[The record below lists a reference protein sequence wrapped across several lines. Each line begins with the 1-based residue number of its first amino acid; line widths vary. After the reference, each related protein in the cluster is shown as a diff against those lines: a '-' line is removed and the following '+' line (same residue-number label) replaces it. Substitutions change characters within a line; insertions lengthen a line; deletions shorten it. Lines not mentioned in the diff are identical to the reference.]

1 MVTLASMKT
10 RPRTIKM
17 THKNHFDGS
26 RYANNLNL
34 ANSALRGDDIDWLN
48 ELRQK
53 SMDDFVE
60 VGLPGPRVE
69 EWKYTNLSSM
79 NSKTYDVLET
89 ANEAD
94 ATIAAKIND
103 AYLNSINGSKVV
115 FVDGFFKAKLSS
127 IKEEDGV
134 LLVSLNEYIKSENS
148 AAKTLLQ
155 STHEVSSLANLNS
168 ALMTDGYVI
177 QVKPNIKLSQPI
189 QIIHVSSEN
198 SNLKALRNKNFIE
211 VSENSS
217 AQIVES
223 FTGVDNVDNWK
234 QDVTQIR
241 VEKNA
246 VLEIYQTQLQ
256 GNKTIHMGETHIDV
270 AEDADFKHYSLNLG
284 AKNSRTEI
292 KPTLNGLHGN
302 VNLRGAFLGRGGNN
316 HDVFTHMKH
325 LVPECE
331 SNQIYRGVLDKGG
344 RSAFQGKVYVA
355 KDAQLTNAEQSNK
368 NLLLDRDAEAN
379 SKPELLIYA
388 DDVKCAHGAT
398 VGELDAEAL
407 FYLKSRGLDMAA
419 AKSLLVEA
427 FIAEVYDDVAIP
439 SVKEKYLDLAR
450 VWLD

>member
-1 MVTLASMKT
+1 
-10 RPRTIKM
+10 M

-26 RYANNLNL
+26 RYANDLTL
-34 ANSALRGDDIDWLN
+34 AYSALTGTEIDWLN
-48 ELRQK
+48 EIRQK
-53 SMDDFVE
+53 SMDAFVE

-79 NSKTYDVLET
+79 NSKTYSVLEKAGEVDAAIT
-89 ANEAD
+89 AIID
-94 ATIAAKIND
+94 D
-103 AYLNSINGSKVV
+103 AYLDDIRGSKVV
-115 FVDGFFKAKLSS
+115 FIDGFYKAEFST
-127 IKEEDGV
+127 IKGEDGLK
-134 LLVSLNEYIKSENS
+134 LLSLNEYIKSQNS
-148 AAKTLLQ
+148 DAKTLLQ

-189 QIIHVSSEN
+189 QIIHVSSES
-198 SNLKALRNKNFIE
+198 SNLKALRNKNFIQ

-217 AQIVES
+217 AQIIES
-223 FTGVDNVDNWK
+223 FIGVDNVDNWK

-256 GNKTIHMGETHIDV
+256 GNETIHMGETHIDV
-270 AEDADFKHYSLNLG
+270 AEDADFKHYSLNIG

-302 VNLRGAFLGRGGNN
+302 VDLRGAFLGRGGNS

-331 SNQIYRGVLDKGG
+331 SDQIYRGVLDKGG
-344 RSAFQGKVYVA
+344 KSAFQGKVYVA

-407 FYLKSRGLDMAA
+407 FYLKSRGLDLAA

-450 VWLD
+450 AWLD

>member
-1 MVTLASMKT
+1 
-10 RPRTIKM
+10 M

-26 RYANNLNL
+26 RYANDLTL
-34 ANSALRGDDIDWLN
+34 AYSALTGTDIDWLN
-48 ELRQK
+48 EIRQK
-53 SMDDFVE
+53 SMDAFVE

-79 NSKTYDVLET
+79 NSKTYSVLEKAGEMDAAIT
-89 ANEAD
+89 AIID
-94 ATIAAKIND
+94 D
-103 AYLNSINGSKVV
+103 VYLDDIRGSKVV
-115 FVDGFFKAKLSS
+115 FIDGFYKAEHST
-127 IKEEDGV
+127 IKGEDGLK
-134 LLVSLNEYIKSENS
+134 LLSLNEYIKSQNS
-148 AAKTLLQ
+148 DAKTLLQ

-189 QIIHVSSEN
+189 QIIHVSSES

-217 AQIVES
+217 AQIIES
-223 FTGVDNVDNWK
+223 FIGVDNVDNWK

-256 GNKTIHMGETHIDV
+256 GNETIHMGETYIDV
-270 AEDADFKHYSLNLG
+270 AEDADFKHYSLNIG

-302 VNLRGAFLGRGGNN
+302 VDLRGAFLGRGGNS

-331 SNQIYRGVLDKGG
+331 SDQIYRGVLDKGG
-344 RSAFQGKVYVA
+344 KSAFQGKVYVA

-407 FYLKSRGLDMAA
+407 FYLKSRGLDLAA

-450 VWLD
+450 AWLD